1 MKRNLLL
8 ALLSGILFSIGWPTY
23 GFPLFLFFAFVPLFF
38 IEEDFLQHK
47 KKKFFYFYIY
57 LAFFIWNLL
66 KTWWI
71 YKATPEGGVFAIVVN
86 SLLMATTFWLFHVVR
101 KRLPDKMALPFFVF
115 VWLAFE
121 KFHLNWDFSWPWLN
135 LGNGFSEY
143 PSWIQWYEYTGYLGG
158 TLWVLV
164 LNVLI
169 YKYLSA
175 YFENRNKSLWNFS
188 IVKILFWLL
197 FPILFSFYLKHN
209 YKEKGSSAKVV
220 IVQPNLDPW
229 KEKFKYNNTQLVKNF
244 LELARPGADILI
256 APETA
261 VSQYTELDNFQLTTP
276 YHLMKEFA
284 RKQNMAVLT
293 GVDFIHW
300 YPKNAV
306 DIPETA
312 NKNSKGRWYDMY
324 NSAVMITPQGKYY
337 VYHKS
342 KLVVGAE
349 YTPFR
354 KILVPL
360 IGDWVTKTIGVS
372 MGSNVT
378 QKERAVFT
386 YKNIKVAPIICYESI
401 YGEYV
406 TEYVKNGANLLAV
419 ITNDGWWGDTEGH
432 RQHLSMARLRAIENR
447 RDVVQSANT
456 GISAHINQKGEIVQK
471 LDYNKRGSI
480 LAEVKLNKQL
490 TFYAQH
496 GDYIARVS
504 IFMSVLLFLF
514 AFVKK
519 KIRIN
524 NSNFF
529 NKSF

>member
-1 MKRNLLL
+1 MMKRNLLL
-8 ALLSGILFSIGWPTY
+8 AILSGILFSIGWPTY
-23 GFPLFLFFAFVPLFF
+23 GFPLFLFVAFVPLFF
-38 IEEDFLQHK
+38 IEEDFLKHRER
-47 KKKFFYFYIY
+47 KFFFVYIY

-71 YKATPEGGVFAIVVN
+71 YKATAVGGVFAMVVN

-101 KRLPDKMALPFFVF
+101 RRLPDKMALPFFVF

-158 TLWVLV
+158 TFWVLLV
-164 LNVLI
+164 NALI
-169 YKYLSA
+169 YKHLST
-175 YFENRNKSLWNFS
+175 YFKTKNKKLLYISVF
-188 IVKILFWLL
+188 KILLL
-197 FPILFSFYLKHN
+197 ILLPVLFSLYLKQH
-209 YKEKGSSAKVV
+209 YVEKGPSAKVV

-229 KEKFKYNNTQLVKNF
+229 KEKFKYNNAQLVNNF
-244 LELARPGADILI
+244 LELAKSGADVLI

-261 VSQYTELDNFQLTTP
+261 ISQYTEIQTFGLSIP
-276 YHLMKEFA
+276 YKKLYDFA
-284 RKQNMAVLT
+284 REKNMAVLT

-300 YPKNAV
+300 YPKKTKT
-306 DIPETA
+306 IPETA
-312 NKNSKGRWYDMY
+312 NKSRRGRWYDMY
-324 NSAVMITPQGKYY
+324 NSAVLITPKDKYY
-337 VYHKS
+337 IYHKS

-378 QKERAVFT
+378 QKDRAVFH
-386 YKNIKVAPIICYESI
+386 YKDLKIAPIICYESI

-406 TEYVKNGANLLAV
+406 TNYVKNGANLLAV
-419 ITNDGWWGDTEGH
+419 ITNDGWWGNTEGH
-432 RQHLSMARLRAIENR
+432 RQHVSMARLRAIENR

-456 GISAHINQKGEIVQK
+456 GISAHINQKGEIIQK
-471 LDYNKRGSI
+471 LDYDKRGSI
-480 LAEVKLNKQL
+480 RAEVKLNEQQ
-490 TFYAQH
+490 TFYTKH

-504 IFMSVLLFLF
+504 IFMAVLLFLY

-519 KIRIN
+519 KIRLT
-524 NSNFF
+524 S
-529 NKSF
+529 

>member
-1 MKRNLLL
+1 MMKRNLLL
-8 ALLSGILFSIGWPTY
+8 AILSGILFSIGWPTY
-23 GFPLFLFFAFVPLFF
+23 GFPLFLFVAFVPLFF
-38 IEEDFLQHK
+38 IEEDFLKHK
-47 KKKFFYFYIY
+47 ERKYFFLYIY

-71 YKATPEGGVFAIVVN
+71 YKATAVGGVFAIVVN
-86 SLLMATTFWLFHVVR
+86 SLLMATTFGLFHFVR
-101 KRLPDKMALPFFVF
+101 KRLPDQMAFPFFVF
-115 VWLAFE
+115 IWLAFE

-164 LNVLI
+164 VNVLI
-169 YKYLSA
+169 YKYLK
-175 YFENRNKSLWNFS
+175 NIKQPDKSKVWNTE
-188 IVKILFWLL
+188 IWKLLGLLIL
-197 FPILFSFYLKHN
+197 PVLFSLYIK
-209 YKEKGSSAKVV
+209 YKYEEKGKQAKVL

-229 KEKFKYNNTQLVKNF
+229 KEKFKYSNAKLVQNF
-244 LELARPGADILI
+244 LELAHEKADVLI

-261 VSQYTELDNFQLTTP
+261 ISQYTEIKTFQLTEP
-276 YHLMKEFA
+276 FQMLSDFSH
-284 RKQNMAVLT
+284 QQQMAVLT

-300 YPKNAV
+300 YPKQQK
-306 DIPETA
+306 DIPDTA
-312 NKNSKGRWYDMY
+312 NKNRRGRWYDMY
-324 NSAVMITPQGKYY
+324 NSAVLITPQGDYQ

-378 QKERAVFT
+378 QKNRAVFHF
-386 YKNIKVAPIICYESI
+386 KDLKIAPIICYESI

-406 TEYVKNGANLLAV
+406 TDYVKNGANLLAV
-419 ITNDGWWGDTEGH
+419 ITNDGWWGNTEGH
-432 RQHLSMARLRAIENR
+432 RQHVSMARLRAIENR

-456 GISAHINQKGEIVQK
+456 GISAHIDQKGEIVQQ
-471 LDYNKRGSI
+471 LPYDKRGSI
-480 LAEVKLNKQL
+480 RAEVRLNEQQ
-490 TFYAQH
+490 TFYTKH
-496 GDYIARVS
+496 GDYMARVS
-504 IFMSVLLFLF
+504 IFMAVLLFLY

-519 KIRIN
+519 KIHLT
-524 NSNFF
+524 S
-529 NKSF
+529 